1 MIAYAG
7 TGKTTTLQMI
17 SDAMPERRGMYLAFN
32 KAIAGEAQ
40 NKFHRN
46 VDCRTFHSLAFRSVP
61 RGVTDKLRL
70 PRLSPSFIAKEYRLE
85 PITLRRMMGGRYEKY
100 VLMPSRLASL
110 VANAVS
116 YFCSTSSQYPA
127 PRHIQA
133 PNWLHPDDIT
143 ALQTHLYPAVERR
156 WLESIDPNHQ
166 AGIGHDIYLKLWAL
180 SEPNIP
186 ADYVLFD
193 EAQDADPLMLGIL
206 LRQKYSGYLCRR
218 CTSANLRVA
227 RCSKCHA
234 TAAFARVSLN
244 DLFSFWGG
252 NCRCRQCV
260 IRWLK

>member
-156 WLESIDPNHQ
+156 WLESIDPSHQ

-206 LRQKYSGYLCRR
+206 LRQKVRR
-218 CTSANLRVA
+218 
-227 RCSKCHA
+227 
-234 TAAFARVSLN
+234 
-244 DLFSFWGG
+244 LFM
-252 NCRCRQCV
+252 
-260 IRWLK
+260 

>member
-1 MIAYAG
+1 MSNIEKPKATYEQAIAIDNGRLGQSFKVIAYAG

-143 ALQTHLYPAVERR
+143 ELQTHLYPAVERR

-206 LRQKYSGYLCRR
+206 LRQKSTQVIYVGD
-218 CTSANLRVA
+218 AHQA
-227 RCSKCHA
+227 I
-234 TAAFARVSLN
+234 
-244 DLFSFWGG
+244 
-252 NCRCRQCV
+252 QC
-260 IRWLK
+260 I